1 LNTPEPLILI
11 IETSETICSVCLS
24 KGEKIIAEKQHAEPN
39 SHATVLAVMVQEIF
53 QENNLKLNE
62 LKAVAISAGP
72 GSYTGLR
79 IGASFAK
86 GICYANNIPL
96 IAISTLKAMALAFN
110 ATAKNGCKL
119 LCPMIDARRM
129 EVYTSVFDKKLRI
142 ILPEQPFVL
151 QETSI
156 TVFDFEN
163 TVFFGSGADK
173 ILLLN
178 PKANIYNSFS
188 LNATHLVNE
197 ANTAFLNK
205 QFVNMA
211 YFEPNYIKA
220 FYGTVKFSE

>member
-1 LNTPEPLILI
+1 
-11 IETSETICSVCLS
+11 
-24 KGEKIIAEKQHAEPN
+24 
-39 SHATVLAVMVQEIF
+39 
-53 QENNLKLNE
+53 
-62 LKAVAISAGP
+62 
-72 GSYTGLR
+72 
-79 IGASFAK
+79 
-86 GICYANNIPL
+86 
-96 IAISTLKAMALAFN
+96 
-110 ATAKNGCKL
+110 
-119 LCPMIDARRM
+119 MIDARRM